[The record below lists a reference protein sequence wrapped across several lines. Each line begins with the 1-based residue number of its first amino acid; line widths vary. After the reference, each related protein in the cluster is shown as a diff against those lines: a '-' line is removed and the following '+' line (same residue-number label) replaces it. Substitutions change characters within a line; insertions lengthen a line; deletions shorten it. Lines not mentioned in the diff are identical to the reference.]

1 MKDKMQDLVL
11 RLSNVGTIIAICSAI
26 LFILNNCGLIVDSEK
41 IMNVITALCS
51 IGVLLGILN
60 NPKSSGIYLPFINGI
75 DKEDEEDKGGDING

>member
-41 IMNVITALCS
+41 IMN
-51 IGVLLGILN
+51 
-60 NPKSSGIYLPFINGI
+60 F
-75 DKEDEEDKGGDING
+75 